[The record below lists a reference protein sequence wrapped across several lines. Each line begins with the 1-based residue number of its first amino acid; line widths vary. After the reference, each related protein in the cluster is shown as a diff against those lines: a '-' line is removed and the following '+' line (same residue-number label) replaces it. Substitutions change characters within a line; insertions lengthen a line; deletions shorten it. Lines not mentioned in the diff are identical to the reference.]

1 MNQHVHIPRLPPE
14 QQMTIGEFL
23 AFTGTRP
30 DNERWEL
37 IEGAAVMNASPTD
50 FHQIVVVN
58 LTTFLMNERR
68 RQGASW
74 RPMPGIGTI
83 VPVSPNSLP
92 QPDVLVKEGPPTGSH
107 TTDDALVIFEVLSR
121 SNAKADREWRRRV
134 YGSVPNCQHYVTVS
148 LARIEVVVYDRAAE
162 WDPHILVSKDSALP
176 LPRLG
181 VSMPLAAIYQDV
193 VVGAASSRK
202 SSRKT

>member
-1 MNQHVHIPRLPPE
+1 MNQHVHIPRLPPD
-14 QQMTIGEFL
+14 QQMTVREFL

-50 FHQIVVVN
+50 FHQIVVAN
-58 LTTFLMNERR
+58 ITTFLMNERR
-68 RQGASW
+68 RLAASW

-92 QPDVLVKEGPPTGSH
+92 QPDVLVKAGAPTGHH
-107 TTDDALVIFEVLSR
+107 TTDDALVVFEVLSR
-121 SNAKADREWRRRV
+121 SNSKADREWRRRV

-148 LARIEVVVYDRAAE
+148 LARVEVVIHDRSADWAARTLAGNSE
-162 WDPHILVSKDSALP
+162 ALALP
-176 LPRLG
+176 CLG
-181 VSMPLAAIYQDV
+181 VTMPLEAIYQDV
-193 VVGAASSRK
+193 DVNAARPAKPKRK
-202 SSRKT
+202 R